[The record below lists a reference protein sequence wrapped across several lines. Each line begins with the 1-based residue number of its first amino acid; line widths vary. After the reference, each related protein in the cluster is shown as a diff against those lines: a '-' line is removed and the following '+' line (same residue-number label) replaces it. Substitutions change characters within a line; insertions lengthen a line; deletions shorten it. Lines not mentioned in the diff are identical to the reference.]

1 MYLFELEFLSFL
13 DICPGVGLLDHM
25 VVLFLVFLRTSMLFS
40 IVAVPIYKLD
50 LKVIRLEAKVDHH
63 TLLKIIQL

>member
-1 MYLFELEFLSFL
+1 
-13 DICPGVGLLDHM
+13 M
-25 VVLFLVFLRTSMLFS
+25 VVLFLAFKRLSILLS

-50 LKVIRLEAKVDHH
+50 LKVIRLESKVDHY

>member
-1 MYLFELEFLSFL
+1 M
-13 DICPGVGLLDHM
+13 LDHM